1 MADTL
6 RASLGNC
13 GVSSPL
19 PRCHIFHRS
28 RLDPMSAVPGE
39 EEEEVEELLSTLPT
53 SRLNDILS
61 DMKTKELS
69 VVNLDALIPSSSDIM
84 VLKTLLYNIQSTVR
98 TLSLRFNNVF
108 KQAEFCEVLV
118 DWLLNRNSTLEVL
131 YIMGCDI
138 DDKQRQKIEDA
149 WRKKLKRHRTDNFGF
164 TLQRYD
170 LDRDISMELP
180 PDLREE
186 YLEAKNAENA

>member
-1 MADTL
+1 
-6 RASLGNC
+6 
-13 GVSSPL
+13 
-19 PRCHIFHRS
+19 
-28 RLDPMSAVPGE
+28 MSASSVPGE
-39 EEEEVEELLSTLPT
+39 EEEEVEELLSSLPT

>member
-1 MADTL
+1 
-6 RASLGNC
+6 
-13 GVSSPL
+13 
-19 PRCHIFHRS
+19 
-28 RLDPMSAVPGE
+28 MSASSVPDEDE
-39 EEEEVEELLSTLPT
+39 EAVEDLLPTLPT
-53 SRLNDILS
+53 SRLNDILD
-61 DMKTKELS
+61 DMKAKELS
-69 VVNLDALIPSSSDIM
+69 VVNLDALIPSTSDIM
-84 VLKTLLYNIQSTVR
+84 VLKTLLYNVRSSVR

-108 KQAEFCEVLV
+108 KQPEFCELLC
-118 DWLLNRNSTLEVL
+118 DWLINRNTTLEVL

-180 PDLREE
+180 REMREE
-186 YLEAKNAENA
+186 YLEARNAENA